1 MLKCFL
7 ITENT
12 YLYMVC
18 SGSRTQ
24 TLECCIENH
33 WFRILTFALWDLGW
47 TSRKKNTCALLASAA
62 RGHWELKN
70 DCNYNKEGDCSNFL
84 AREKAIFLF
93 IWRAII
99 QPENWAILQ
108 DHPPPQKCARRSLKQ
123 KVYIKSSQLQCIL
136 QTLCSLWA
144 LFDEYS
150 APLLPF
156 SASGSLYKLDLV
168 LHLLS

>member
-70 DCNYNKEGDCSNFL
+70 DCKHDKEGDCSNFL

-123 KVYIKSSQLQCIL
+123 KVYIKSSQIQCIL